1 MEEVE
6 DTKKGQKRERE
17 EEGDDDN
24 SVGQPLTKKMKP
36 DSSKEPCLVSDEKE
50 QQVANE
56 QQPSSIASAKKQSC
70 EDSK

>member
-6 DTKKGQKRERE
+6 DTKKGEKRERE
-17 EEGDDDN
+17 EDDDDN
-24 SVGQPLTKKMKP
+24 SVGQPLAKKMKP
-36 DSSKEPCLVSDEKE
+36 DSSKEPGLVSDEKE
-50 QQVANE
+50 QKVANE